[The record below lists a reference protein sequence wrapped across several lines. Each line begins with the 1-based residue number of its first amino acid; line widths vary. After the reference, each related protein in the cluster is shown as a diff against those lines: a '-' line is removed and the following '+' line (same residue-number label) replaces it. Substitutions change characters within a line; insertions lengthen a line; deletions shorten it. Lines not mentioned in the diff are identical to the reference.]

1 MLADVVVD
9 RVGAGVGGQ
18 KVGCVGAIEELGD
31 PVVGVGIGVVD
42 PVGEAVLP
50 LGVEAEKAVGRLIG
64 QRVAT
69 GDFQLVEAPP
79 SAVLDAAE
87 QHRTIDRC
95 GPVGIGGR
103 GPESQLHPVG
113 QLGRR
118 QRSFQSGECGQPP
131 VRFGGGIGG
140 RKVEGFKLHGT
151 AGRGRAERSSLPLT
165 MRCGSG
171 RSCHTDL
178 RNLTITPRHA
188 RTALVGIRGCVGV
201 GALFAP
207 SATGKLMG
215 IDAEENPAAP
225 YLARL
230 FGVRELFMV
239 APFALGAS
247 DDVIDFTLR
256 CGVAVDSVDALAAVA
271 AGVTKSLPTQA
282 AVMAGLVATAAAGL
296 GAFAC
301 TEL

>member
-1 MLADVVVD
+1 M
-9 RVGAGVGGQ
+9 
-18 KVGCVGAIEELGD
+18 
-31 PVVGVGIGVVD
+31 
-42 PVGEAVLP
+42 
-50 LGVEAEKAVGRLIG
+50 
-64 QRVAT
+64 
-69 GDFQLVEAPP
+69 
-79 SAVLDAAE
+79 
-87 QHRTIDRC
+87 
-95 GPVGIGGR
+95 
-103 GPESQLHPVG
+103 
-113 QLGRR
+113 
-118 QRSFQSGECGQPP
+118 
-131 VRFGGGIGG
+131 
-140 RKVEGFKLHGT
+140 
-151 AGRGRAERSSLPLT
+151 
-165 MRCGSG
+165 
-171 RSCHTDL
+171 
-178 RNLTITPRHA
+178 NLTITLLHA